1 MNPKRIIS
9 LLLLCFV
16 GNVLI
21 AQNSFKSFTQ
31 TLDSLS
37 ATLPALN
44 QRVDFTVNEV
54 PLHEFIRG
62 IAYQAGLNVNLDT
75 GLTELVSNNFSNVQ
89 VKDLLVFIH
98 DNFEVEVGLVGNIL
112 NIKRKPQTIVPQPPP
127 IIIEYSD
134 NDQLLSIE
142 VNSAPIDQVARE
154 ITRHTGKNV
163 IITPGVNGIMVRSFI
178 KEMPF
183 FNALDKLAVGNN
195 FKVSE
200 TEDGFF
206 MFEPQIQP
214 VSDPSN
220 LANSIRGRNNQ
231 QASIPRSGSESALV
245 QVYKTD
251 SIDVK
256 AENSD
261 MVDLLLKVF
270 EPLNIPYQFLNEINE
285 QVTIDVKGITLDRL
299 LGGLFAGTKTSFRK
313 SEGIYWIGAREMLEM
328 QVFDMVQFKY
338 RTIDSLVYIIP
349 KSYKE
354 GIEIKE
360 YAGLNSLILAGPEDR
375 VASLVRLLKELD
387 QVIPVILI
395 EVMIVDNKDSRALTT
410 GITAGLADNP
420 VKTTGTV
427 LPSVNMTLGSEA
439 INSLIDG
446 FNGFG
451 WVNLGKVNPNFYAK
465 LQAMEE
471 DGTIEMRST
480 PQLST
485 LNGHKAIMSIGKI
498 EYYKE
503 ELNLIYGS
511 VTSSSQTTTTYKPV
525 EAEFKLEIRPIV
537 SGNQE
542 VTLDISVEQSDFS
555 DRIEKNAPPGKV
567 SRKFK
572 SLIRIKD
579 QEMILLGGLEE
590 VNNSDTSSGLP
601 LVARIPILKWLFSS
615 KSKTKSKSR
624 LNIFIK
630 PTILG

>member
-1 MNPKRIIS
+1 MNSNRILTFFI
-9 LLLLCFV
+9 LCFV
-16 GNVLI
+16 GNTLI
-21 AQNSFKSFTQ
+21 AQNALKSFPE

-37 ATLPALN
+37 ETLPALN

-75 GLTELVSNNFSNVQ
+75 GLAEPVSNNFSNVQ
-89 VKDLLVFIH
+89 VRDLLVFIH
-98 DNFEVEVGLVGNIL
+98 DNFDVEVSLVGNIL
-112 NIKRKPQTIVPQPPP
+112 NIKKKPQPNVPQPPP

-142 VNSAPIDQVARE
+142 VNGAPIEQVARE
-154 ITRHTGKNV
+154 LTRYTGKNV
-163 IITPGVNGIMVRSFI
+163 IITPGVNGIMVRSYI

-195 FKVSE
+195 FQVSK

-206 MFEPQIQP
+206 LFESQTQAIPDFNNSS
-214 VSDPSN
+214 V
-220 LANSIRGRNNQ
+220 SIRGRNNQ
-231 QASIPRSGSESALV
+231 QTSTPRSGSKPALV
-245 QVYKTD
+245 KVYNTD

-261 MVDLLLKVF
+261 MVDILLMVF
-270 EPLNIPYQFLNEINE
+270 EPLNIPYHLLNEINE
-285 QVTIDVKGITLDRL
+285 LVTIDVKGITLDRL
-299 LGGLFAGTKTSFRK
+299 LGSLFAGTKTSFRK
-313 SEGIYWIGAREMLEM
+313 SEGIYWIGSREMIEM
-328 QVFDMVQFKY
+328 QVFEMVQFKY
-338 RTIDSLVYIIP
+338 RTIDSLMHIIP
-349 KSYKE
+349 QSYKQ

-360 YAGLNSLILAGPEDR
+360 YPGLNSLILAGPFDR
-375 VASLVRLLKELD
+375 VVSLSRLLKELD

-410 GITAGLADNP
+410 GITAGLAEGP

-427 LPSVNMTLGSEA
+427 MPSVNLTLGSGA

-451 WVNLGKVNPNFYAK
+451 WVNLGKVNLNFYAK

-485 LNGHKAIMSIGKI
+485 LNGHKATMSIGKT

-525 EAEFKLEIRPIV
+525 EAEFKLEILPIV
-537 SGNQE
+537 AGNQE
-542 VTLDISVEQSDFS
+542 VTLNISVEQSDFS
-555 DRIEKNAPPGKV
+555 ERIEKNAPPGKV
-567 SRKFK
+567 SRKFE

-590 VNNSDTSSGLP
+590 VNNSDVSSGLP
-601 LVARIPILKWLFSS
+601 LLARIPVLNWLFSS
-615 KSKTKSKSR
+615 KSKSKSRSR

>member
-1 MNPKRIIS
+1 MNPNRILTLFI
-9 LLLLCFV
+9 LCFV
-16 GNVLI
+16 GNTLI
-21 AQNSFKSFTQ
+21 AQNYLKSFPE

-75 GLTELVSNNFSNVQ
+75 GLTEPVSNNFSNVQ
-89 VKDLLVFIH
+89 VRDLLVFIH
-98 DNFEVEVGLVGNIL
+98 DNFNVEVGLVGNIL
-112 NIKRKPQTIVPQPPP
+112 NIKRKPQPNVPQPPP

-142 VNSAPIDQVARE
+142 VNDAPIDQVARE
-154 ITRHTGKNV
+154 LTRYTGKNV
-163 IITPGVNGIMVRSFI
+163 IITPGVSGITVRSFI
-178 KEMPF
+178 KDMPF
-183 FNALDKLAVGNN
+183 FNAIDKLAVGNN
-195 FKVSE
+195 FRVSK
-200 TEDGFF
+200 TEDGFYL
-206 MFEPQIQP
+206 FEPQVQP
-214 VSDPSN
+214 
-220 LANSIRGRNNQ
+220 LADALNSQGGTRGRNNQ
-231 QASIPRSGSESALV
+231 QTYTQRSGSKSAFV
-245 QVYKTD
+245 QVYKND

-256 AENSD
+256 ADNSD
-261 MVDLLLKVF
+261 MVDILLKVF
-270 EPLNIPYQFLNEINE
+270 EPLKIPYHFLNEINE
-285 QVTIDVKGITLDRL
+285 QVTIDVKGITLDRM

-313 SEGIYWIGAREMLEM
+313 YEGIYWIGAREMLEM

-338 RTIDSLVYIIP
+338 RTIDSLVHLIP
-349 KSYKE
+349 QSYKQ

-360 YAGLNSLILAGPEDR
+360 YYGLNSLILAGPADR
-375 VASLVRLLKELD
+375 VASLSRLLKDLD

-410 GITAGLADNP
+410 GITAGLADAP
-420 VKTTGTV
+420 VKTAGTV
-427 LPSVNMTLGSEA
+427 MPSVNMTLGAGA

-485 LNGHKAIMSIGKI
+485 LNGHKATMSIGKT

-542 VTLDISVEQSDFS
+542 VTLSISVEQSDFS

-601 LVARIPILKWLFSS
+601 LVARIPVLNWLFSS
-615 KSKTKSKSR
+615 KSKSKSKSR

>member
-1 MNPKRIIS
+1 MNPKRIII
-9 LLLLCFV
+9 LFLFCLV
-16 GNVLI
+16 GNILI
-21 AQNSFKSFTQ
+21 AQNNLKSFTQ

-98 DNFEVEVGLVGNIL
+98 DNFEVEVTLVGNIL
-112 NIKRKPQTIVPQPPP
+112 NIKRKPQPDVPQPTP
-127 IIIEYSD
+127 IIIKYSD
-134 NDQLLSIE
+134 NDQVLSIE

-163 IITPGVNGIMVRSFI
+163 IITPGVSGIMVRSFI

-195 FKVSE
+195 FKVSK

-206 MFEPQIQP
+206 MFEPQIQS

-231 QASIPRSGSESALV
+231 QSSNPRSSSESALV
-245 QVYKTD
+245 QVYKKD

-256 AENSD
+256 ADNGD
-261 MVDLLLKVF
+261 MVDLLLQVF
-270 EPLNIPYQFLNEINE
+270 EPLNIPYHFLNEINE

-328 QVFDMVQFKY
+328 QVFEMVQFKY

-360 YAGLNSLILAGPEDR
+360 YAGLNSLVLAGPEDR
-375 VASLVRLLKELD
+375 VASLTRLLKELD

-410 GITAGLADNP
+410 GITAGLADSP

-485 LNGHKAIMSIGKI
+485 LNGHKATMSIGKI

-590 VNNSDTSSGLP
+590 VNNSETSSGLP

-615 KSKTKSKSR
+615 NSKTKSKSR

>member
-1 MNPKRIIS
+1 MNPKRIII
-9 LLLLCFV
+9 LLLFCLV
-16 GNVLI
+16 GNILI
-21 AQNSFKSFTQ
+21 AQNNLKSFTQ
-31 TLDSLS
+31 TLDSIS

-75 GLTELVSNNFSNVQ
+75 GLTELVSNNFSNVR

-98 DNFEVEVGLVGNIL
+98 DNFEVEVALVGNIL
-112 NIKRKPQTIVPQPPP
+112 NIKRKPQPDVPQPPP
-127 IIIEYSD
+127 IIIKYSD
-134 NDQLLSIE
+134 KDQLLSIE

-163 IITPGVNGIMVRSFI
+163 IITPGVSSIMVRSFI

-195 FKVSE
+195 FKVSK

-214 VSDPSN
+214 VSDPSS
-220 LANSIRGRNNQ
+220 LTNSPRGRSHQ

-245 QVYKTD
+245 QVYRKD

-256 AENSD
+256 ADNGD

-270 EPLNIPYQFLNEINE
+270 EPLNIPYHFLNEINE

-328 QVFDMVQFKY
+328 QVFEMVQFKY

-349 KSYKE
+349 KSFKE

-360 YAGLNSLILAGPEDR
+360 YAGLNSLVLAGPEDR
-375 VASLVRLLKELD
+375 VASLTRLLKELD

-420 VKTTGTV
+420 VKTTGNV
-427 LPSVNMTLGSEA
+427 LPSINMTLGSEA

-485 LNGHKAIMSIGKI
+485 LNGHKATMSIGKT

-590 VNNSDTSSGLP
+590 VNNSETSSGLP